1 MISQEL
7 EVSLHMAF
15 VEARQQ
21 RHEFITVE
29 HLLLALLDNP
39 SASEI
44 LKACAANVDDLRK
57 VLTQFIADNT
67 PIIQGPDDVDTQ
79 PTLGFQRVI
88 QRAIMH
94 VQSTSNGKKEVTGA
108 NVLVAIFGE
117 KDSHAVYF
125 LHQQG
130 ITRLDVVNFIAHG
143 ITKAPPQPSPSG
155 GDESAAAESA
165 DGSGTNAAQPA
176 QPTALDQYTTNI
188 NELAKKGKI
197 DPLIGR
203 ESEVE
208 RAIQVLCRRRK
219 NNPLLVGEAG
229 VGKTAIAEGLARRI
243 IEKEVPEILE
253 QATVYALDMGAL
265 LAGTKYRGDFEQRL
279 KAVLKQLKADP
290 HAVLFI
296 DEIHTLIGAGSAS
309 GGTLDASNL
318 LKPALSSGALRCIGA
333 TTYNEYRGIFEKDHA
348 LSRRFQKIDV
358 VEPSVEQTVQ
368 ILKGLKS
375 RFEEHHGVK
384 YSAAALSSAAELSA
398 KYINDRHL
406 PDKAIDVIDEA
417 GAAQRI
423 LPKSK
428 QKRTIGKTEFEEIVS
443 KIARIPPATVNTDDR
458 QVLARLDLNLK
469 SVVFGQDPAI
479 EALSAAIK
487 MSRSGLGKIDKPI
500 GSFLFSG
507 PTGVGK
513 TEVAKQLA
521 YVLGIELIR
530 FDMSEY
536 MERHAV
542 SRLIGA
548 PPGYVGFDQG
558 GLLTE
563 AITKKP
569 HSVLLLD
576 EIEKAH
582 PDIFNVL
589 LQVMDHGTLTDN
601 NGRKADFRN
610 VIIIMTTNAGAET
623 LNKRMIGFSNAREAG
638 DEMVDIKRM
647 FTPEFRNRLDA
658 IVSFKSLDTDVIM
671 RVVDKF
677 LIGLEQQLQEKK
689 VEISFSED
697 LRQFLAKKGFD
708 PQMGARPMQR
718 LIQDTIRKALADE
731 LLFGRLVNGGR
742 VHIAMD
748 TADSDKV
755 VLEFPTD
762 DGPAKPASTSR
773 RNDSAELVS

>member
-1 MISQEL
+1 MIAQEL

-29 HLLLALLDNP
+29 HLLMALLDNP
-39 SASEI
+39 SAAEV
-44 LKACAANVDDLRK
+44 LRACAANIEDLRK
-57 VLTQFIADNT
+57 SLAQFIKENT
-67 PIIQGPDDVDTQ
+67 PTVGGTDEVDTQ

-94 VQSTSNGKKEVTGA
+94 VQSTGNGKKEVTGA

-117 KDSHAVYF
+117 KDSHAVYY

-130 ITRLDVVNFIAHG
+130 VTRLDVVNFIAHG
-143 ITKAPPQPSPSG
+143 IKKSEPPEPPKGPEGNSGESEREEGEGGQGQGGGKGSPL
-155 GDESAAAESA
+155 EQF
-165 DGSGTNAAQPA
+165 TQNLNQ
-176 QPTALDQYTTNI
+176 
-188 NELAKKGKI
+188 LARDGKI

-203 ESEVE
+203 ELEVE
-208 RAIQVLCRRRK
+208 RVVQVLCRRRK

-229 VGKTAIAEGLARRI
+229 VGKTAIAEGLAWRI
-243 IEKEVPEILE
+243 TEGQVPDVLAE
-253 QATVYALDMGAL
+253 AVVYSLDMGAL

-279 KAVLKQLKADP
+279 KAVIKQLKDQPGAI
-290 HAVLFI
+290 LFI
-296 DEIHTLIGAGSAS
+296 DEIHTLIGAGAAS

-318 LKPALSSGALRCIGA
+318 LKPALSSGQLKCIGA
-333 TTYNEYRGIFEKDHA
+333 TTFSEYRGIFEKDAA

-358 VEPSVEQTVQ
+358 VEPTVDQTVE

-375 RFEEHHGVK
+375 RFEEHHSVK
-384 YSAAALSSAAELSA
+384 YALTALQAAAELSA

-417 GAAQRI
+417 GAAQRV

-428 QKRTIGKTEFEEIVS
+428 QKKTITRAEVEDIVA
-443 KIARIPPATVNTDDR
+443 KIARIPPASVSSDDR
-458 QVLARLDLNLK
+458 GKLKSLDRDLK
-469 SVVFGQDPAI
+469 SVVFGQDPSI
-479 EALSAAIK
+479 DALAAAIK
-487 MSRSGLGKIDKPI
+487 MARSGLGKPDKPI

-521 YVLGIELIR
+521 YILGIELIR

-569 HSVLLLD
+569 HAVLLLD

-582 PDIFNVL
+582 PDVFNVL

-610 VIIIMTTNAGAET
+610 VIIIMTTNAGAEAMT
-623 LNKRMIGFSNAREAG
+623 KSTIGFTTKREQG
-638 DEMVDIKRM
+638 DEMADIKRL

-658 IVSFKSLDTDVIM
+658 IVNFGALNEDIIL

-677 LIGLEQQLQEKK
+677 LLQLESQLAEKK
-689 VEISFSED
+689 VEVTFSD
-697 LRQFLAKKGFD
+697 ALRKHLAAKGFD

-718 LIQDTIRKALADE
+718 LIQDTIRRALADE
-731 LLFGRLVNGGR
+731 LLFGRLIDGGR
-742 VHIAMD
+742 LSVDVDDKGEVQLDITPNKKDNKPKSEPA
-748 TADSDKV
+748 TAD
-755 VLEFPTD
+755 
-762 DGPAKPASTSR
+762 
-773 RNDSAELVS
+773 